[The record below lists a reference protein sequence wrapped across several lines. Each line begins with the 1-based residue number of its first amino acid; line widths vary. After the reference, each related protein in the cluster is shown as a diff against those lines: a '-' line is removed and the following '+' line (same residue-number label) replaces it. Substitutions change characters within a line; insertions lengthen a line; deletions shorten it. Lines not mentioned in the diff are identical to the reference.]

1 MKPLLSFLLLMFV
14 LGYAHTQQGNCEKGL
29 NALYLYDNGVTIKAR
44 KCNRNMIGEKHTLNG
59 VEYEIVD
66 NETLRRRY
74 RSGVNLSRV
83 VTTFVTDMSHMFGQD
98 TSFNQ
103 NINNWDTSQVTDMS
117 FMFYKA
123 YSFNQD
129 ITYWDT
135 SKVLD
140 MSNMFTMAY
149 SFNQDITYWDTSK
162 VFDMGYMFY
171 NATSFNQDLS
181 WWKVGNVNDCFYF
194 DKDSQLS
201 RAYRPN
207 FVKCRTGN
215 Y

>member
-1 MKPLLSFLLLMFV
+1 MNLFDRNKRNP
-14 LGYAHTQQGNCEKGL
+14 
-29 NALYLYDNGVTIKAR
+29 LYLDDNGVTIKV
-44 KCNRNMIGEKHTLNG
+44 KSFDKSLIGTKHTLNG

-135 SKVLD
+135 SKV
-140 MSNMFTMAY
+140 
-149 SFNQDITYWDTSK
+149 
-162 VFDMGYMFY
+162 FDMGYMFY